1 METLKFLFL
10 STFYP
15 PNHVGGDAI
24 AAQRLAEELANRGHE
39 VHVISQL
46 DCYIRKKRGAP
57 IIETKRNGVIIH
69 QLKSPISHLYPIAVT
84 ISGRPI
90 GLETRMKKIMN
101 EISPDIVHHHSPEGF
116 GPWSFRIKGKK
127 TVYTAHDYWSICP
140 CVNLLKPGNELC
152 LDKKSCIMCQIQ
164 HPRPPQLWRIGHS
177 IIEDLNRMDLV
188 IAPSIFMQKTLIEN
202 GLKVKTEVI
211 PSFIK
216 DPKPSL
222 NNQEAAYH
230 QILFVGRIEKSKG
243 LDLLLKGFA
252 IISQHDSDLR
262 LAIVGEGPMKEEFRY
277 LGKKLGIENKVNWR
291 GWISEQELINE
302 YEKTIVTV
310 LPSTWFE
317 NSPCVAV
324 ESLAHGTPIM
334 GADIG
339 GIPEMVRQVDHRLLF
354 KEFDPNDFAEKYLSV
369 RDELVNL
376 RKRARQ
382 TFLESYTQRLAVD
395 KYISAISN

>member
-1 METLKFLFL
+1 METMKFLFL

-15 PNHVGGDAI
+15 PNHVGGDAVH
-24 AAQRLAEELANRGHE
+24 AQRLAEELVNRGHE

-46 DCYIRKKRGAP
+46 DCYIRKKRGEP
-57 IIETKRNGVIIH
+57 IIETRRNGVILH
-69 QLKSPISHLYPIAVT
+69 QLRSPISHLYPIAVT
-84 ISGRPI
+84 VSGRPI
-90 GLETRMKKIMN
+90 GLETRLKNIMN
-101 EISPDIVHHHSPEGF
+101 EISPDIVHHQSPEGF

-140 CVNLLKPGNELC
+140 CVDFLKFNNELC
-152 LDKKSCIMCQIQ
+152 LEKKSCTLCQIQ
-164 HPRPPQLWRIGHS
+164 QPRPPQLWRIRHS
-177 IIEDLNRMDLV
+177 IIDDLNEIDLV
-188 IAPSIFMQKTLIEN
+188 IAPSRFMQKTLIEN
-202 GLKVKTEVI
+202 GLRIKTEVVQT
-211 PSFIK
+211 FIQ
-216 DPKPSL
+216 DPKPSFD
-222 NNQEAAYH
+222 NQETVYR
-230 QILFVGRIEKSKG
+230 QMLFVGRIEKSKG

-262 LAIVGEGPMKEEFRY
+262 LVIVGEGPMKEEFRN
-277 LGKKLGIENKVNWR
+277 LGKKLGIEDKIDWS

-302 YEKTIVTV
+302 YKKTIVTV

-317 NSPCVAV
+317 NSPSVAI
-324 ESLAHGTPIM
+324 ESLAYGTPIM

-354 KEFDPNDFAEKYLSV
+354 KKFDPNDFAEKYLSI

-382 TFLESYTQRLAVD
+382 IFLESYTQERAVD